1 MNALV
6 QWQPLSEMS
15 AQGCNIRYGI
25 APDKLNQRW
34 LVYGVQELDLCTLM
48 AGQDCYLRV
57 DVPMKS
63 DPEWHFWML
72 FEDGD
77 GCAETA
83 SWDMTQS
90 EMAYV
95 VSKIKAYLCSNGY
108 LLAGGHYV
116 SAGDLRTETKK
127 ETEKE
132 ELLRH
137 LGRAVKLGMSAGV
150 SDEEIIAAVK
160 EAKEDPGCLRG
171 LSAK

>member
-1 MNALV
+1 MRTDFNLRNMKIEPCGDDYAFV
-6 QWQPLSEMS
+6 VGKYVDED
-15 AQGCNIRYGI
+15 GN
-25 APDKLNQRW
+25 
-34 LVYGVQELDLCTLM
+34 
-48 AGQDCYLRV
+48 DCYLRV

-83 SWDMTQS
+83 IWDMTQS

-137 LGRAVKLGMSAGV
+137 LGRAVKLCMSAGV

>member
-1 MNALV
+1 MRTDFNLRNMKIEPCGDDYAFV
-6 QWQPLSEMS
+6 VGKYVDED
-15 AQGCNIRYGI
+15 GN
-25 APDKLNQRW
+25 
-34 LVYGVQELDLCTLM
+34 
-48 AGQDCYLRV
+48 DCYLRV

-127 ETEKE
+127 GNRKRGAAETPWESSQTVHE
-132 ELLRH
+132 R
-137 LGRAVKLGMSAGV
+137 RCV
-150 SDEEIIAAVK
+150 
-160 EAKEDPGCLRG
+160 
-171 LSAK
+171 